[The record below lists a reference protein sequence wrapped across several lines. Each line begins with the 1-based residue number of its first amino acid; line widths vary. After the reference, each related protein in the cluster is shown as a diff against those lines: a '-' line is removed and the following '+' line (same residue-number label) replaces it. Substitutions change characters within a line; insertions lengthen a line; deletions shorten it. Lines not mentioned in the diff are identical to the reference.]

1 MASKPLDEY
10 ELGLSIEI
18 LNIIIAQGVK
28 VSEVKLRF
36 KIMEL
41 LTFHALWY
49 QVVSAAME
57 LKHSLFKPQ
66 TLS

>member
-28 VSEVKLRF
+28 VSEVKF
-36 KIMEL
+36 
-41 LTFHALWY
+41 
-49 QVVSAAME
+49 
-57 LKHSLFKPQ
+57 
-66 TLS
+66 